1 MAQATFKLP
10 RNISDL
16 IERVKEII
24 GKVTANI
31 AIYATPN
38 PTVIVLTGLV
48 SDLETS
54 YQAALKGGTDKKF
67 QMNLDKKA
75 LKDNMTGLLGY
86 IQTTSG
92 GDPDKINLV
101 AYVKKKASPK
111 GVLPQP
117 GNVRSD
123 YGVHD
128 GEIIFRWDGV
138 KGRTMY
144 SIQFTD
150 TPGDDSKWTDAGF
163 TGKTKYTVEGL
174 VSGKQYGLRVAT
186 ISAAG
191 ISGWSDPSFHKAN

>member
-16 IERVKEII
+16 LERVKEII
-24 GKVTANI
+24 GKLIAN
-31 AIYATPN
+31 AVVYVTPN
-38 PTVIVLTGLV
+38 PTTIVLNSLV
-48 SDLETS
+48 ANLEKS
-54 YQAALKGGTDKKF
+54 HQAALKGGTDKKF

-101 AYVKKKASPK
+101 ADVKKKPSPK
-111 GVLPQP
+111 GLLPAP

-123 YGVHD
+123 YGKHD

-138 KGRTMY
+138 AGRSMYTM
-144 SIQFTD
+144 QFSD
-150 TPGDDSKWTDAGF
+150 TPGDDSKWTDVGF
-163 TGKTKYTVEGL
+163 TGKLSYTAKGL
-174 VSGKQYGLRVAT
+174 ISGKQYSFRVAT
-186 ISAAG
+186 ISTAG
-191 ISGWSDPSFHKAN
+191 ISGWSDPSIHKAN